1 MFLLGSSRKSWK
13 TQPIRRR
20 SSGIRQ
26 VVSRARSLPATWILP
41 SVGRSS
47 LSTSRR
53 NVDLPEPEG
62 PTRKM
67 NSPFSTSMLTFS
79 SAGRLWLGYSLV
91 TLSKWITDSSHAIG
105 KIGGKGRDSWSHLDW
120 PRDSLGR
127 KLASK
132 AQHRR
137 TDRAQAGR
145 RDAR

>member
-1 MFLLGSSRKSWK
+1 MFLFGSSRKSWK

-20 SSGIRQ
+20 SSGTRQ
-26 VVSRARSLPATWILP
+26 LVSRARSLPATWILP

-47 LSTSRR
+47 LRINR
-53 NVDLPEPEG
+53 KNVDLPEPDG

-105 KIGGKGRDSWSHLDW
+105 RMGGEGGSHLDW
-120 PRDSLGR
+120 PRDSLGG
-127 KLASK
+127 KLASN
-132 AQHRR
+132 
-137 TDRAQAGR
+137 
-145 RDAR
+145 